1 MKRIPRPW
9 LIGTLAVAGVLAAG
23 VGTGGI
29 PVPGL
34 HGSAIKVAGKDQ
46 ADEPQVALD
55 ITPAVNARNL
65 PITTEI
71 GTKVSGGTV
80 DAVTLTEQGGG
91 KVRGAMRPDGS
102 SWLPDEPLK
111 LGKTYTANVT
121 ASDSEGRTVTRT
133 TTFSTMTS
141 ADNRVP
147 TGLNM
152 LDSDTDSY
160 GVAMPVAVRF
170 DEEVPK
176 SARPAVERRLFL
188 TSSPSQPGAW
198 RWFTGREVLY
208 RPQNYWQPGTKLSV
222 RALLDGVP
230 LGNGRYGDRDHTATG
245 TIGREFTMKVD
256 NKSKSMSVYQS
267 GKLLKTMPVSLGK
280 PSTPSSSGT
289 MVIMERA
296 RQTIFDTFA
305 ELGPR
310 EGYRINIQWA
320 QRITWGGQFIHS
332 APWSVWDQG
341 RDNVSHG
348 CINLSPSNA
357 QWLFEHTKVG
367 DPITVQ
373 GTEAK
378 LDPGDGWTAWN
389 MSWAEYLKGASR

>member
-1 MKRIPRPW
+1 MKRIRRPW
-9 LIGTLAVAGVLAAG
+9 LIGTLAVAGALAAG

-34 HGSAIKVAGKDQ
+34 HGSAIKVTGDGQ

-102 SWLPDEPLK
+102 SWLPDQPLK

-133 TTFSTMTS
+133 TTFSTMKS

-152 LDSDTDSY
+152 LDSNTNSY

-176 SARPAVERRLFL
+176 SARPAVERRLFI
-188 TSSPSQPGAW
+188 TSSPAQPGAW

-357 QWLFEHTKVG
+357 RWLFERTRVG

>member
-1 MKRIPRPW
+1 MKRIRRPW
-9 LIGTLAVAGVLAAG
+9 LIGTLAVAGALAAG

-34 HGSAIKVAGKDQ
+34 HGSAIKVTGDGQ

-102 SWLPDEPLK
+102 SWLPDQPLK

-133 TTFSTMTS
+133 TTFSTMKS

-152 LDSDTDSY
+152 LDSNTNSY

-176 SARPAVERRLFL
+176 SARPAVERRLFI
-188 TSSPSQPGAW
+188 TSSPAQPGAW

-267 GKLLKTMPVSLGK
+267 GKRLKTMPVSLGK

-357 QWLFEHTKVG
+357 RWLFERTKVG